1 MKPLRLDVM
10 LVPMERPL
18 ALTSYNY
25 AAAQPE
31 PTQDNLINHTVP
43 AVRGKV
49 KAEISLPQGAVKSL
63 QLVGR
68 ATGRGSR
75 AQNRGFKGGIY
86 PQTEKG
92 GSLWPKTVP
101 TAAAPVLVPAQRRS
115 PSPTRLPKP
124 SAMLSATQKDG
135 KTLVAAEVYEKTWTW
150 LAERGCAALV
160 SPQLLERYAMSVARW
175 IQCEEAITEYG
186 FLAKHPTTGNAI
198 QSPYVAMSQNFMSQT
213 NRLWMEIYQIVK
225 ENCSSEY
232 GGATPQ
238 DDVME
243 RLLSA
248 RKGN

>member
-1 MKPLRLDVM
+1 MAKDGTNRGGARAGAGAKKKPLADKIAEGNPGRRKLTVIDFQDTAD
-10 LVPMERPL
+10 LEGQPM
-18 ALTSYNY
+18 
-25 AAAQPE
+25 
-31 PTQDNLINHTVP
+31 
-43 AVRGKV
+43 
-49 KAEISLPQGAVKSL
+49 
-63 QLVGR
+63 
-68 ATGRGSR
+68 
-75 AQNRGFKGGIY
+75 
-86 PQTEKG
+86 
-92 GSLWPKTVP
+92 
-101 TAAAPVLVPAQRRS
+101 
-115 PSPTRLPKP
+115 PKP

-248 RKGN
+248 WKGN